1 MITYRFTDLLSS
13 TRSERLANQ
22 NGSVGI
28 EHAGAFARLRYCQEM
43 LFYIINITPPRLNP
57 ITQLLLQSRQTC
69 TTFTSLPTRLRFNS
83 FSLRLFQ
90 FFYILIYSS
99 VTSCPLPRLNPVQLL
114 LPPSVSILLPYLCS
128 LQLLHP
134 CRSTKAKFI
143 YYFRNQGTPFIY
155 FSVSSLQKW
164 NLLRDL
170 FPEEHDTISYC
181 LNASDNDNSLYA
193 LIAEGCWWCW

>member
-1 MITYRFTDLLSS
+1 
-13 TRSERLANQ
+13 
-22 NGSVGI
+22 
-28 EHAGAFARLRYCQEM
+28 M

-128 LQLLHP
+128 LHLRHP
-134 CRSTKAKFI
+134 CRSIKAKFI
-143 YYFRNQGTPFIY
+143 YYLKGAGGVGKVLEFARGL
-155 FSVSSLQKW
+155 VSADCSTILDVNYTVNGSPSLQ
-164 NLLRDL
+164 RDMPQVHSERNHIHCIHCLVRQLNGDGFTKVL
-170 FPEEHDTISYC
+170 FYQRDPSNFR
-181 LNASDNDNSLYA
+181 LK
-193 LIAEGCWWCW
+193 